1 MMYNPVS
8 NYKLFSEYSFGAFFL
23 VGAKMSNSPRKRPR
37 RENNFKILF
46 LNEKYISF
54 INILLNF
61 Q

>member
-8 NYKLFSEYSFGAFFL
+8 NYKLFSEYSFAALFPCWRQNEQL
-23 VGAKMSNSPRKRPR
+23 ARETE
-37 RENNFKILF
+37 RENNFKILL
-46 LNEKYISF
+46 LNVKYISF